1 MQIIKYEVLTLTG
14 RRIRRLIEPV
24 GQRSRW
30 ERCGLHPSGLARLGV
45 SRDCRLGVRDH
56 SSLASSQWVGSP
68 WPRFPGKGPS
78 SNSCGLLWANARHGT
93 SCRRGPLLNGHVNLR
108 PVTALEI
115 VGPALGQMLG
125 LWLRRV
131 SAPAMP
137 RRDTSCCRRPHRVA
151 CAAASRP
158 RGSATP
164 CAGGAVPPC
173 RRAACTTGR
182 APENRTDVDW
192 PRDVGAGDTSS
203 LPRARGAT
211 KLVATQQRLAA
222 LSSPRTWGNPL
233 TMRAMVAPDSP
244 PTAATSSRTARSL
257 RLPTRGRYPGRPVG
271 NRCAMGT

>member
-164 CAGGAVPPC
+164 CAGGAVPPVDARPVLPGV
-173 RRAACTTGR
+173 RRRTEPTWTGP
-182 APENRTDVDW
+182 AMWAQGIPALS
-192 PRDVGAGDTSS
+192 PAHVGQPSWSRRNSALLRS

-211 KLVATQQRLAA
+211 H
-222 LSSPRTWGNPL
+222 
-233 TMRAMVAPDSP
+233 
-244 PTAATSSRTARSL
+244 
-257 RLPTRGRYPGRPVG
+257 
-271 NRCAMGT
+271 

>member
-1 MQIIKYEVLTLTG
+1 MQGTKNEVLALPG
-14 RRIRRLIEPV
+14 RRIRRFIEPV

-56 SSLASSQWVGSP
+56 SSLASSRWVGSP
-68 WPRFPGKGPS
+68 RPQFPGKGPS

-93 SCRRGPLLNGHVNLR
+93 SGRGGPMLIGYVGLR
-108 PVTALEI
+108 SVTALEI
-115 VGPALGQMLG
+115 ACPALGQMPG

-137 RRDTSCCRRPHRVA
+137 RRDTSGCGRRHRPVFA
-151 CAAASRP
+151 EASRT

-164 CAGGAVPPC
+164 CAGGAVPLC

-203 LPRARGAT
+203 LPCARGAT
-211 KLVATQQRLAA
+211 H
-222 LSSPRTWGNPL
+222 
-233 TMRAMVAPDSP
+233 
-244 PTAATSSRTARSL
+244 
-257 RLPTRGRYPGRPVG
+257 
-271 NRCAMGT
+271 